1 MNSAFTCN
9 FLTIDQKT
17 LIPQCFLIYRKLCLQ
32 LLPKLNY
39 NFIKWYKIKLTAV
52 GDGCGHSNI
61 CTPIKKQLINK
72 NVKNTF
78 YWQKILRS
86 DILINKQFYCLNGWG
101 LVTFNAY
108 VILSDFFLHLVVLL
122 LLHSIIFVFF
132 IGCEKRSLY
141 AENYINIYLEKKYK
155 TNNNYVSN
163 YWLMAGNKANAIS
176 SERMMRMF

>member
-9 FLTIDQKT
+9 FLTTDQKT

-39 NFIKWYKIKLTAV
+39 NFIKWYKIKLTFAL

-86 DILINKQFYCLNGWG
+86 DILINKQFYGLNGWG

-108 VILSDFFLHLVVLL
+108 VILSDFFSTSCCSTLVAL
-122 LLHSIIFVFF
+122 
-132 IGCEKRSLY
+132 
-141 AENYINIYLEKKYK
+141 NYICIL
-155 TNNNYVSN
+155 
-163 YWLMAGNKANAIS
+163 YWLWKKKFICCKLH
-176 SERMMRMF
+176 